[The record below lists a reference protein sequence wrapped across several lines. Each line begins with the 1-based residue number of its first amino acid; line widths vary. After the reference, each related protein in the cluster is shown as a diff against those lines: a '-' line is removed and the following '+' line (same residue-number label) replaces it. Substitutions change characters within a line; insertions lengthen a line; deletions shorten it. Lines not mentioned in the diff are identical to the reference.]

1 MEKVFSFPLVTS
13 VLPQAVYSGQQ
24 ISITSAD
31 KKDEKLIMSRGYCFV
46 CQNKIIIKM
55 FVSRSAADVD

>member
-31 KKDEKLIMSRGYCFV
+31 KKDEKLITSRGYCFV
-46 CQNKIIIKM
+46 YQTKIK
-55 FVSRSAADVD
+55 